1 MPRVILAGDVGGTK
15 TRLAL
20 FAPDG
25 SPRDAL
31 QEQRHPSRD
40 HASLDELVLAFLAS
54 TRARPTAAAF
64 GIAGPVVHNRTD
76 TTNLPWT
83 IDGDRLG
90 ERIGAPTRL
99 LNDLEATGWG
109 VGVLQGTELLTL
121 QAGNPAPGNRA
132 LIAAGTGLGE
142 GLLVWDG
149 HRHRPSPSEG
159 GHTDFASRD
168 EVEDE
173 LLHWLRAKY
182 HRVSYE
188 RILSGP
194 GLADLYRFFTAT
206 ARGHEPSEVG
216 RQFEEAPDPA
226 VVVSQTG
233 LDGTC
238 ERSRM
243 VLERF
248 AMIYGAEAGNLALKC
263 LSVNGLFV
271 GGGIAPRIRPILE
284 LGGFAEAFR
293 DKGRLRPVL
302 EQIPVHLILDDRA
315 ALWGAA
321 AYAYAHRAALA
332 A

>member
-1 MPRVILAGDVGGTK
+1 VILAGDVGGTK

-31 QEQRHPSRD
+31 QEQRYPSRE
-40 HASLDELVLAFLAS
+40 HGSLDELVLAFMAT
-54 TRARPTAAAF
+54 TRARVTAAAF
-64 GIAGPVVHNRTD
+64 GIAGPVVRNRTE
-76 TTNLPWT
+76 TTNLPWK
-83 IDGDRLG
+83 IDGDHLG

-109 VGVLQGTELLTL
+109 VDVLRSTELLTL
-121 QAGNPAPGNRA
+121 QAGHPAPGNRA

-142 GLLVWDG
+142 GLLVWNG
-149 HRHRPSPSEG
+149 KQHRPCASEG
-159 GHTDFASRD
+159 GHCDFGPRD

-194 GLADLYRFFTAT
+194 GLADLYRFFTET
-206 ARGHEPSEVG
+206 GRGQEPAEVAQ
-216 RQFEEAPDPA
+216 QFASAPDPA
-226 VVVSQTG
+226 AIVSQTG

-238 ERSRM
+238 ERARM
-243 VLERF
+243 VLDRF
-248 AMIYGAEAGNLALKC
+248 ALVYGAEAGNLALKA
-263 LSVNGLFV
+263 LSVDGMYI

-284 LGGFAEAFR
+284 SGGFASAFR

-302 EQIPVHLILDDRA
+302 EQIPLHLILDDRA